1 MRPVWNVV
9 GRVWG
14 VVLLAALGTAPLA
27 AQDGNSDKN
36 VVNRPLA
43 TREELQAAMQRA
55 GTASQVAVQIKSR
68 LDEGDFRRGDRI
80 ALEVQGEQALTDT
93 FVVGSGSQLIL
104 PAPTVGAMSLKGV
117 LRSELQKKME
127 EYVGRFRNNPVVRA
141 QPLLRLSVQGEV
153 AKAGIYAVPADGQIA
168 DALMAAGG
176 TTNFAKPNQVSIER
190 NGKAFWKGSAFD
202 TDLDTLGLKDGDQ
215 IVVGSNRPRDGLANL
230 RTAGLIV
237 SMAVGLYTLS
247 RALHH

>member
-1 MRPVWNVV
+1 MRSVW
-9 GRVWG
+9 R
-14 VVLLAALGTAPLA
+14 VVLLAALAALGTAPLA
-27 AQDGNSDKN
+27 AQDGNADKN
-36 VVNRPLA
+36 IVNRPLA
-43 TREELQAAMQRA
+43 TREDLQAALQRA
-55 GTASQVAVQIKSR
+55 GASQVAVQIKSR
-68 LDEGDFRRGDRI
+68 LDDGDFRRGDRI

-93 FVVGSGSQLIL
+93 FVVGSGAQLML

-127 EYVGRFRNNPVVRA
+127 EYVGRFRNNAVVRA

-176 TTNFAKPNQVSIER
+176 TTQFAKANEVSIER
-190 NGKAFWKGSAFD
+190 NGKSFWKGSAFD

-215 IVVGSNRPRDGLANL
+215 IVVGSHRPGEGLANL
-230 RTAGLIV
+230 RTVGLLV

-247 RALHH
+247 RAIHH